1 MAKITAAHLA
11 TKAFVLLQ
19 TDTPVAEVKAIL
31 AIDDSTMWSKVSAL
45 VYQKAQAEARK
56 ERDKDARRPHVSTTS
71 NADITDLLALNE
83 QLASYALLAPPTIT
97 VADFRRIGQLAAEL
111 PASESA
117 ILAYLDSIITSP
129 KTCAI
134 LKQGFEYCPAFQ
146 SFAPLVEAAIIAYYQ
161 ENYISA
167 FLTLVP
173 VVEGLILRWNGFDG
187 TGPEPKPEFE
197 TIRKFVGNSYL
208 RQPNPGNVLFH
219 DVYVKASQAILN
231 KHLYLNSETGSAYA
245 NFSRHLAAHLLSN
258 EAFATQPNCVRLFIL
273 LDALL
278 KVHNYET
285 KPAKDPRFHVDE
297 PLLQRDALRYQ
308 LLIAQQRMFRTA
320 LEQYF
325 PAVSNDAS
333 HGSINAKPAE
343 A

>member
-11 TKAFVLLQ
+11 TEVFTQLQ
-19 TDTPVAEVKAIL
+19 TSKSVADVKADL
-31 AIDDSTMWSKVSAL
+31 AINDSTMWSKVSAL
-45 VYQKAQAEARK
+45 VYEKAKVAARK
-56 ERDKDARRPHVSTTS
+56 ERDQDAQRPHVSTTS
-71 NADITDLLALNE
+71 NAEIMDLLALNE
-83 QLASYALLAPPTIT
+83 QLAGYALLAPPTMT
-97 VADFRRIGQLAAEL
+97 TAEFRRIGLLAAEL
-111 PASESA
+111 PASEA
-117 ILAYLDSIITSP
+117 TILTYLDSIITSP
-129 KTCAI
+129 RMCAI

-146 SFAPLVEAAIIAYYQ
+146 SFSTLVEAAIIAYYQ
-161 ENYISA
+161 ENYTSA

-197 TIRKFVGNSYL
+197 AIRKFVGNSYL

-219 DVYVKASQAILN
+219 DVYVKASQAILT

-278 KVHNYET
+278 KVYTYET
-285 KPAKDPRFHVDE
+285 KPAKDPRFDVDE
-297 PLLQRDALRYQ
+297 PMLQRDVLRYQ
-308 LLIAQQRMFRTA
+308 LVIAQQRMFRKA
-320 LEQYF
+320 LEQFF
-325 PAVSNDAS
+325 P
-333 HGSINAKPAE
+333 GNAE
-343 A
+343 